1 MKEQLNEVPDNML
14 LFYNPGKAVRENLAY
29 DHPFRL
35 QGDPRSYQP
44 AYHLLDMPEKGF
56 FVIPKSVIVNGGDQY
71 GEQEIIIPKL
81 FERIMQLY
89 RAVGVVRIDQN
100 PRVPDPNVA
109 DTKEAARK
117 LGDSL
122 YMDFLRGKCGEW
134 MQVVSQVKQAGGVP
148 RAAQGLFKLALQEC
162 GYSDPADTVQVIEHE
177 RASASSKSDL
187 QKEID
192 ALKATVNQL
201 IGSMTAPTGVST
213 TK

>member
-1 MKEQLNEVPDNML
+1 MKETLNEVPDNML

-56 FVIPKSVIVNGGDQY
+56 FVVPKSVVVNGGEQY

-89 RAVGVVRIDQN
+89 RAVGVVRIDPN
-100 PRVPDPNVA
+100 PRTPDPNVSA
-109 DTKEAARK
+109 TKEDARK

-122 YMDFLRGKCGEW
+122 YREFLRGKCSEW
-134 MQVVSQVKQAGGVP
+134 MQVVAQVKQAGGIP

-162 GYSDPADTVQVIEHE
+162 GYSDPADTVGVIEHE
-177 RASASSKSDL
+177 RASASSNSKL
-187 QKEID
+187 QEELD
-192 ALKATVNQL
+192 ALKATLNQL
-201 IGSMTAPTGVST
+201 IGSMTAPTGASQ